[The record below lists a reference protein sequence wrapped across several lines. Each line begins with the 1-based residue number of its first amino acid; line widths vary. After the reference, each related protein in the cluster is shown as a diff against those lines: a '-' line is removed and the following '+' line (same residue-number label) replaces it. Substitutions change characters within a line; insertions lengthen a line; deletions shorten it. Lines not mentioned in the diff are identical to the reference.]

1 MADVIEIT
9 DAQRKILK
17 DVDRTKLIELCNE
30 GDGWGIRYA
39 SSYTAIGFHVD
50 YIANF
55 VSVVTDEDSKG
66 GLFDNDG
73 KPVKSL
79 KGVWNLTFIRS
90 LCADI
95 GADTKPGDSKMGRGF
110 SAREYGTSIIKRL
123 EEIDA

>member
-1 MADVIEIT
+1 MADVIEVT

-17 DVDRTKLIELCNE
+17 DVDRTKLKELCND
-30 GDGWGIRYA
+30 GDGWGIRYV
-39 SSYTAIGFHVD
+39 SSYTDIGFHVD

-73 KPVKSL
+73 NPVKSL
-79 KGVWNLTFIRS
+79 KGVWNLTFLRG

-95 GADTKPGDSKMGRGF
+95 GGDTEPGGSKMGRGF
-110 SAREYGTSIIKRL
+110 AAREYGTSIIKRL